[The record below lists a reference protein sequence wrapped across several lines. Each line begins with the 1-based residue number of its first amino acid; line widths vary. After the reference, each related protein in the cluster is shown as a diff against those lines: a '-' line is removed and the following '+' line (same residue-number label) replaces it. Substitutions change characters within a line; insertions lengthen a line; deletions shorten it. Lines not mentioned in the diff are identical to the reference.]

1 LIHIITL
8 KPITVD
14 NFEDCLGL
22 AVAEQ
27 QRAFI
32 ASNAYS
38 LSEAY
43 ALTNHELYVPMPY
56 GVYHNDTIVGFCL
69 VVYQPIDEK
78 DPDDDENVYYLS
90 RIMIDK
96 RYQGRGYGKAA
107 LQKVVEVIKTFPH
120 GPATA
125 IVLASNP
132 NNQPASLFQAFGFKE
147 MGITNSEGDN
157 YLRLDL

>member
-1 LIHIITL
+1 MITL
-8 KPITVD
+8 RPITID
-14 NFEDCLGL
+14 NFEDCIRLT
-22 AVAEQ
+22 VSEQ

-38 LSEAY
+38 LCEAY
-43 ALTNHELYVPMPY
+43 ALTNHGLYVPMPY
-56 GVYHNDTIVGFCL
+56 AIYHNDALIGFTL
-69 VVYQPIDEK
+69 VVYQPIDVN

-96 RYQGRGYGKAA
+96 KYQGRGYGRAA
-107 LQKVVEVIKTFPH
+107 LHKVIEVIKAFPQ
-120 GPATA
+120 GAATA

-132 NNQPASLFQAFGFKE
+132 GNEPAYSLFKAFGFRE